1 MSYIDQKYINLCTSR
16 VEKFKKVRD
25 NLWNFR
31 CPICGDSRKHKNKA
45 RGFVYR
51 KKASFFYKC
60 HNCGVGLTFN
70 NFLKHIDHGLYT
82 EYRVEK
88 YKDGETQGNTPI
100 PDKSPFKFEAPKFDK
115 SMNKHLDNLSKFSD
129 LKEDHPALSY
139 VKNRKIPKEHWDKLY
154 LADKFYEW
162 SNSIFP
168 EKFKSINIDYPRLV
182 IPFFDKSG
190 EIFAYQGRAFGKEE
204 PRYIT
209 LKIVSEKEKIYGLE
223 RINYDSHVYVV
234 EGPLDSLFIDNCIAV
249 AGADLNLLELSPN
262 STTVIY
268 DNEPRNK
275 HTVERMF
282 KSVDKNYH
290 VVVWPQDL
298 KQKDINDMYLSGIED
313 VKSFIDEHSYQGLEA
328 YLKINQWKKI

>member
-1 MSYIDQKYINLCTSR
+1 MSYIDKKYINLCTSR

-31 CPICGDSRKHKNKA
+31 CPICGDSKKHKNKA

-70 NFLKHIDHGLYT
+70 NFLKHIDRGLYT

-88 YKDGETQGNTPI
+88 YKEGETQGNTPI

-154 LADKFYEW
+154 LADKFYEL

-290 VVVWPQDL
+290 VVVWPQEL

>member
-31 CPICGDSRKHKNKA
+31 CPICGDSKKHKNKA
-45 RGFVYR
+45 RGFIYR
-51 KKASFFYKC
+51 KKASYFYKC

-70 NFLKHIDHGLYT
+70 NFLKNIDHVLYT
-82 EYRVEK
+82 EFRVEK
-88 YKDGETQGNTPI
+88 YKEGETHRNSPI
-100 PDKSPFKFEAPKFDK
+100 PDKVPFKFESPKFDK
-115 SMNKHLDNLSKFSD
+115 SMNRHLDKLVKFSD
-129 LKEDHPALSY
+129 MDKDHPALSFLID
-139 VKNRKIPKEHWDKLY
+139 RKIPKEHWDKLY
-154 LADKFYEW
+154 FVDKFYEW

-168 EKFKSINIDYPRLV
+168 EKFNSINIDYPRLV

-223 RINYDSHVYVV
+223 RIDYDSHVYIV

-249 AGADLNLLELSPN
+249 AGADLNLLELNPN
-262 STTVIY
+262 STTVVY
-268 DNEPRNK
+268 ENEPRNK

-282 KSVDKNYH
+282 KSVDRNHK
-290 VVVWPQDL
+290 VVIWPQEL
-298 KQKDINDMYLSGIED
+298 KQKDINDMYLSGIKD
-313 VKSFIDEHSYQGLEA
+313 VKSFIDVHTYHGLEA

>member
-70 NFLKHIDHGLYT
+70 NFLKHIDRGLYT

-88 YKDGETQGNTPI
+88 YKEGETQGNTPI

>member
-31 CPICGDSRKHKNKA
+31 CPICGDSKKHKNKA

-70 NFLKHIDHGLYT
+70 NFLKHIDRGLYT

-88 YKDGETQGNTPI
+88 YKEGETQGNTPI

-129 LKEDHPALSY
+129 LEEGHPALSY
-139 VKNRKIPKEHWDKLY
+139 VQNRKIPKEHWDKLY

-249 AGADLNLLELSPN
+249 AGADLNLLELSPS

>member
-88 YKDGETQGNTPI
+88 YKGGETQGNTPI

>member
-1 MSYIDQKYINLCTSR
+1 M
-16 VEKFKKVRD
+16 
-25 NLWNFR
+25 
-31 CPICGDSRKHKNKA
+31 
-45 RGFVYR
+45 
-51 KKASFFYKC
+51 
-60 HNCGVGLTFN
+60 
-70 NFLKHIDHGLYT
+70 
-82 EYRVEK
+82 
-88 YKDGETQGNTPI
+88 
-100 PDKSPFKFEAPKFDK
+100 
-115 SMNKHLDNLSKFSD
+115 
-129 LKEDHPALSY
+129 
-139 VKNRKIPKEHWDKLY
+139 
-154 LADKFYEW
+154 
-162 SNSIFP
+162 
-168 EKFKSINIDYPRLV
+168 
-182 IPFFDKSG
+182 
-190 EIFAYQGRAFGKEE
+190 
-204 PRYIT
+204 
-209 LKIVSEKEKIYGLE
+209 
-223 RINYDSHVYVV
+223 YVV

>member
-31 CPICGDSRKHKNKA
+31 CPICGDSKKRKNKA

-88 YKDGETQGNTPI
+88 YKEGETQGNTPI

-129 LKEDHPALSY
+129 LEEGHPALSY
-139 VKNRKIPKEHWDKLY
+139 VQNRKIPKEHWDKLY
-154 LADKFYEW
+154 LVDKFYEW

-249 AGADLNLLELSPN
+249 AGADLNLLELNPN

-290 VVVWPQDL
+290 VVVWPQEL

-313 VKSFIDEHSYQGLEA
+313 VKSFIDEYSYQGLEA